1 MKISSAM
8 LSLNIRINTVKH
20 NSKKD
25 NPNFTLSPEIRDK
38 LERSVLKIFSEKDF
52 HNANMRQ
59 LAKEAGVSLE
69 TIYNT
74 YGNKEGMLFSFIDYW
89 LHQQI
94 ERLLDHLMGIKSTK
108 EKLRKLFWVQLDFY
122 ERNPD
127 IGKIL
132 FLTVPFINWMKQD
145 SYRQTEFI
153 NDQLLGI
160 LRQGQEEGTLLKDV
174 PLEFFVDLI
183 FGQVTRIFTM
193 WVYRGQKESL
203 AGLGDIAFEM
213 IWRAIANP
221 QAEENSN
228 GKI

>member
-1 MKISSAM
+1 
-8 LSLNIRINTVKH
+8 VKR
-20 NSKKD
+20 NSKKVNP
-25 NPNFTLSPEIRDK
+25 NPNFNLNPEIREK
-38 LERSVLKIFSEKDF
+38 LERSVLRIFSEKDF
-52 HNANMRQ
+52 HNANMRE
-59 LAKEAGVSLE
+59 LARDAGVSLE
-69 TIYNT
+69 TIYGT
-74 YGNKEGMLFSFIDYW
+74 YGNKEGMVFSFIDYW

-145 SYRQTEFI
+145 SYRQAEFI

-160 LRQGQEEGTLLKDV
+160 LRQGQEDGTLLKDV

-183 FGQVTRIFTM
+183 FGQVTRMFTM
-193 WVYRGQKESL
+193 WVYRGQKGGL
-203 AGLGDIAFEM
+203 ADLGDIAFEM

-221 QAEENSN
+221 DVAENGN

>member
-1 MKISSAM
+1 VKQ
-8 LSLNIRINTVKH
+8 NI
-20 NSKKD
+20 KKV
-25 NPNFTLSPEIRDK
+25 NPNFALSSDIRDK

-52 HNANMRQ
+52 HNANMRE
-59 LAKEAGVSLE
+59 LARNAGVSME

-74 YGNKEGMLFSFIDYW
+74 YGNKEEMLFSFIDYW

-94 ERLLDHLMGIKSTK
+94 ERLLDHLKGIKNTK

-145 SYRQTEFI
+145 SYRQAEFI

-160 LRQGQEEGTLLKDV
+160 LRQGQEDGTLLKDV

-183 FGQVTRIFTM
+183 FGQVTRMFTM

-213 IWRAIANP
+213 IWRGIANP
-221 QAEENSN
+221 DVAENGN